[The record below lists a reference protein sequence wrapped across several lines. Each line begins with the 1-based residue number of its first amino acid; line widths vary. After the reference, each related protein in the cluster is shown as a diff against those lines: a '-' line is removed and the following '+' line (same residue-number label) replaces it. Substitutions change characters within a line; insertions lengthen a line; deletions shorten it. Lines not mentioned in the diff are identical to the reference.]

1 MMGGLWRLLRLLW
14 QGLNFIRRLLANA
27 LLVLV
32 LLLLFVG
39 YALFEHG
46 GTTTS
51 LPEGA
56 ALLIRPQGAIPEQL
70 ERSGTFDLLME
81 AQNGMPNT
89 ALHEY
94 IDAIDAAASDRRI
107 SGLVL
112 ETGDIAGAS
121 LGRLAELRAAIER
134 FRAAGKPVYAW
145 GERFTQGQ
153 YFLASAA
160 DRVNVSPDGAVL
172 LTGLA
177 RYQNYFK
184 SALDK
189 IGVKMHVFRV
199 GAYKSFGEPFTRDD
213 MSEEDRQSTLDLLTG
228 LWGQMRQAVQSS
240 RKIAPE
246 ALADYVQRYP
256 EHLARTRGDAAQ
268 AALDAGLVD
277 ELLTRDQW
285 QAQMRARFGAET
297 DEPDAFRFVTPTNY
311 LAHAR
316 KANASAPVIAV
327 LTVQGTIIDGESQA
341 GTTGGDTLA
350 AQIRKARNDASV
362 RALVLRIDSPG
373 GSAFASELIRRELQL
388 TRNAGKPVIASMSG
402 TAASGGYWV
411 ASGADEIW
419 ALPGTLTGSIGIFAL
434 LPELVDTAG
443 HLGIRT
449 DGVGTS
455 PLAGLPD
462 PLRPL
467 PPEAA
472 QSAQLMLEHG
482 YRRFLEVVS
491 EARKMP
497 VQEVDQVG
505 QGRVWTGETAHK
517 LGLVDQ
523 LGTLPQ
529 AIAAAAARAGI
540 AGEPQV
546 HWEVPMP
553 SLGEMLLSLLGNFS
567 LTQTAAPARP
577 SLAAGLLQQWRSELA
592 TLNHL
597 NDPQNLY
604 AHCFCEPAS
613 SR

>member
-1 MMGGLWRLLRLLW
+1 MITGLFRLLRLLW
-14 QGLNFIRRLLANA
+14 QGLNFTRRLIANA

-32 LLLLFVG
+32 LLLLFGG
-39 YALFEHG
+39 YALFANKPAAPPP
-46 GTTTS
+46 
-51 LPEGA
+51 PEGA
-56 ALLIRPQGAIPEQL
+56 ALFIRPQGAITEQL
-70 ERSGTFDLLME
+70 ERASSFDLLMD
-81 AQNGMPNT
+81 AQGSMPGA

-94 IDAIDAAASDRRI
+94 IEAIDVAAGDSRI
-107 SGLVL
+107 TGLVL

-160 DRVNVSPDGAVL
+160 DRVHVSPDGAVL
-172 LTGLA
+172 LAGLA

-189 IGVKMHVFRV
+189 IGVKVHVFRV
-199 GAYKSFGEPFTRDD
+199 GSYKSFGEPFTRDD

-228 LWGQMRQAVQSS
+228 LWGQMRQTVEKS
-240 RKIAPE
+240 RKLTPE

-256 EHLARTRGDAAQ
+256 DHLARTRGDAAQ

-285 QAQMRARFGAET
+285 QAQLRARFGA
-297 DEPDAFRFVTPTNY
+297 DADDPDSFRKVTPARY
-311 LAHAR
+311 LAHAG
-316 KANASAPVIAV
+316 KENASAPVIAV
-327 LTVQGTIIDGESQA
+327 LTVQGTIIDGETQA

-350 AQIRKARNDASV
+350 AQIRKARNDARV

-419 ALPGTLTGSIGIFAL
+419 ALPSTLTGSIGIFAL
-434 LPELVDTAG
+434 LPELVDTAN
-443 HLGIRT
+443 HLGIHT
-449 DGVGTS
+449 DGVGTA

-467 PPEAA
+467 PPDA
-472 QSAQLMLEHG
+472 QRSAQLMLEHG
-482 YRRFLEVVS
+482 YRRFLEVVA
-491 EARKMP
+491 EARKMSP
-497 VQEVDQVG
+497 REVDQVG
-505 QGRVWTGETAHK
+505 QGRVWTGEAAHK

-546 HWEVPMP
+546 RWEVPEP
-553 SLGEMLLSLLGNFS
+553 SLGEMLLSLLGELA
-567 LTQTAAPARP
+567 LTDARARP
-577 SLAAGLLQQWRSELA
+577 SLASTLLQQWRTELA
-592 TLNHL
+592 ALHTL

-604 AHCFCEPAS
+604 AHCFCDLS
-613 SR
+613 QTR

>member
-1 MMGGLWRLLRLLW
+1 MITGLFRLLRLLW
-14 QGLNFIRRLLANA
+14 QGLNFTRRLIANA

-32 LLLLFVG
+32 LLLLFGG
-39 YALFEHG
+39 YALFANKPAAPPP
-46 GTTTS
+46 
-51 LPEGA
+51 PEGA
-56 ALLIRPQGAIPEQL
+56 ALFIRPQGAITEQL
-70 ERSGTFDLLME
+70 ERASSFDLLMD
-81 AQNGMPNT
+81 AQGSMPGA

-94 IDAIDAAASDRRI
+94 IEAIDVAAGDSRI
-107 SGLVL
+107 TGLVL

-160 DRVNVSPDGAVL
+160 DRVHVSPDGAVL
-172 LTGLA
+172 LAGLA

-189 IGVKMHVFRV
+189 IGVKVHVFRV

-213 MSEEDRQSTLDLLTG
+213 MSEEDRQSTLDLLSG
-228 LWGQMRQAVQSS
+228 LWGQMRQTVEKS
-240 RKIAPE
+240 RKLTPE

-256 EHLARTRGDAAQ
+256 DHLARTRGDAAQ

-285 QAQMRARFGAET
+285 QAQLRARFGA
-297 DEPDAFRFVTPTNY
+297 DADDPDSFRKVTPARY
-311 LAHAR
+311 LAHAG
-316 KANASAPVIAV
+316 KENASAPVIAV
-327 LTVQGTIIDGESQA
+327 LTVQGTIIDGETQA

-350 AQIRKARNDASV
+350 AQIRKARNDARV

-419 ALPGTLTGSIGIFAL
+419 ALPSTLTGSIGIFAL
-434 LPELVDTAG
+434 LPELVDTAN
-443 HLGIRT
+443 HLGIHT
-449 DGVGTS
+449 DGVGTA

-467 PPEAA
+467 PPDA
-472 QSAQLMLEHG
+472 QRSAQLMLEHG
-482 YRRFLEVVS
+482 YRRFLEVVA
-491 EARKMP
+491 EARKMSP
-497 VQEVDQVG
+497 REVDQVG
-505 QGRVWTGETAHK
+505 QGRVWTGEAAHK

-546 HWEVPMP
+546 RWEVPEP
-553 SLGEMLLSLLGNFS
+553 SLGEMLLSLLGELA
-567 LTQTAAPARP
+567 LTDAPARP
-577 SLAAGLLQQWRSELA
+577 SLAATLLQQWRTELA
-592 TLNHL
+592 ALHTL

-604 AHCFCEPAS
+604 AHCFCDLS
-613 SR
+613 QTR

>member
-1 MMGGLWRLLRLLW
+1 MITGLFRLLRLLW
-14 QGLNFIRRLLANA
+14 QGLNFTRRLIANA

-32 LLLLFVG
+32 LLLLFGG
-39 YALFEHG
+39 YALFANKPAAPPP
-46 GTTTS
+46 
-51 LPEGA
+51 PEGA
-56 ALLIRPQGAIPEQL
+56 ALFIRPQGAITEQL
-70 ERSGTFDLLME
+70 ERASSFDLLMD
-81 AQNGMPNT
+81 AQGSMPGA

-94 IDAIDAAASDRRI
+94 IEAIDVAAGDSRI
-107 SGLVL
+107 TGLVL

-160 DRVNVSPDGAVL
+160 DRVHVSPDGAVL
-172 LTGLA
+172 LAGLA

-189 IGVKMHVFRV
+189 IGVKVHVFRV
-199 GAYKSFGEPFTRDD
+199 GTYKSFGEPFTRDD

-228 LWGQMRQAVQSS
+228 LWGQMRQTVEKS
-240 RKIAPE
+240 RKLTPE

-256 EHLARTRGDAAQ
+256 DHLARTRGDAAQ

-285 QAQMRARFGAET
+285 QAQLRARFGA
-297 DEPDAFRFVTPTNY
+297 DADDPDSFRKVTPARY
-311 LAHAR
+311 LAHAG
-316 KANASAPVIAV
+316 KENASAPVIAV
-327 LTVQGTIIDGESQA
+327 LTVQGTIIDGETQA

-350 AQIRKARNDASV
+350 AQIRKARNDARV

-419 ALPGTLTGSIGIFAL
+419 ALPSTLTGSIGIFAL
-434 LPELVDTAG
+434 LPELVDTAN
-443 HLGIRT
+443 HLGIHT
-449 DGVGTS
+449 DGVATA

-467 PPEAA
+467 PPDA
-472 QSAQLMLEHG
+472 QRSAQLMLEHG
-482 YRRFLEVVS
+482 YRRFLEVVA
-491 EARKMP
+491 EARKMSP
-497 VQEVDQVG
+497 REVDQVG
-505 QGRVWTGETAHK
+505 QGRVWTGEAAHK

-546 HWEVPMP
+546 RWEVPEP
-553 SLGEMLLSLLGNFS
+553 SLGEMLLSLLGELA
-567 LTQTAAPARP
+567 LTDARARP
-577 SLAAGLLQQWRSELA
+577 SLAATLLQQWRTELA
-592 TLNHL
+592 ALHTL

-604 AHCFCEPAS
+604 AHCFCDLS
-613 SR
+613 QTR

>member
-1 MMGGLWRLLRLLW
+1 MITGLFRLLRLLW
-14 QGLNFIRRLLANA
+14 QGLNFTRRLIANA

-32 LLLLFVG
+32 LLLLFGG
-39 YALFEHG
+39 YALFANKPAAPPP
-46 GTTTS
+46 
-51 LPEGA
+51 PEGA
-56 ALLIRPQGAIPEQL
+56 ALFIRPQGAITEQL
-70 ERSGTFDLLME
+70 ERASSFDLLMD
-81 AQNGMPNT
+81 AQGSMPGA

-94 IDAIDAAASDRRI
+94 IEAIDVAAGDSRI
-107 SGLVL
+107 TGLVL

-160 DRVNVSPDGAVL
+160 DRVHVSPDGAVL
-172 LTGLA
+172 LAGLA

-189 IGVKMHVFRV
+189 IGVKVHVFRV
-199 GAYKSFGEPFTRDD
+199 GAYKSFGEPFTRDE

-228 LWGQMRQAVQSS
+228 LWGQMRQTVEKS
-240 RKIAPE
+240 RKLTPE

-256 EHLARTRGDAAQ
+256 DHLARTRGDAAQ

-285 QAQMRARFGAET
+285 QAQLRARFGA
-297 DEPDAFRFVTPTNY
+297 DADDPDSFRKVTPARY
-311 LAHAR
+311 LAHAG
-316 KANASAPVIAV
+316 KENASAPVIAV
-327 LTVQGTIIDGESQA
+327 LTVQGTIIDGETQA

-350 AQIRKARNDASV
+350 AQIRKARNDARV

-419 ALPGTLTGSIGIFAL
+419 ALPSTLTGSIGIFAL
-434 LPELVDTAG
+434 LPELVDTAN
-443 HLGIRT
+443 HLGIHT
-449 DGVGTS
+449 DGVGTA

-467 PPEAA
+467 PPDA
-472 QSAQLMLEHG
+472 QRSAQLMLEHG
-482 YRRFLEVVS
+482 YRRFLEVVA
-491 EARKMP
+491 EARKMSP
-497 VQEVDQVG
+497 REVDQVG
-505 QGRVWTGETAHK
+505 QGRVWTGEAAHK

-546 HWEVPMP
+546 RWEVPEP
-553 SLGEMLLSLLGNFS
+553 SLGEMLLSLLGELA
-567 LTQTAAPARP
+567 LTDARARP
-577 SLAAGLLQQWRSELA
+577 SLASTLLQQWRTELA
-592 TLNHL
+592 ALHTL

-604 AHCFCEPAS
+604 AHCFCDLS
-613 SR
+613 QTR

>member
-1 MMGGLWRLLRLLW
+1 MITGLFRLLRLLW
-14 QGLNFIRRLLANA
+14 QGLNFTRRLIANA

-32 LLLLFVG
+32 LLLLFGG
-39 YALFEHG
+39 YALFANKPAAPPP
-46 GTTTS
+46 
-51 LPEGA
+51 PEGA
-56 ALLIRPQGAIPEQL
+56 ALFIRPQGAITEQL
-70 ERSGTFDLLME
+70 ERASSFDLLMD
-81 AQNGMPNT
+81 AQGSMPGA

-94 IDAIDAAASDRRI
+94 IEAIDVAAGDSRI
-107 SGLVL
+107 TGLVL

-160 DRVNVSPDGAVL
+160 DRVHVSPDGAVL
-172 LTGLA
+172 LAGLA

-189 IGVKMHVFRV
+189 IGVKVHVFRV

-228 LWGQMRQAVQSS
+228 LWGQMRQTVEKS
-240 RKIAPE
+240 RKLTPE

-256 EHLARTRGDAAQ
+256 DHLARTRGDAAQ

-285 QAQMRARFGAET
+285 QAQLRARFGA
-297 DEPDAFRFVTPTNY
+297 DADDPDSFRKVTPARY
-311 LAHAR
+311 LAHAG
-316 KANASAPVIAV
+316 KENASAPVIAV
-327 LTVQGTIIDGESQA
+327 LTVQGTIIDGETQA

-350 AQIRKARNDASV
+350 AQIRKARNDARV

-419 ALPGTLTGSIGIFAL
+419 ALPSTLTGSIGIFAL
-434 LPELVDTAG
+434 LPELVDTAN
-443 HLGIRT
+443 HLGIHT
-449 DGVGTS
+449 DGVGTA

-467 PPEAA
+467 PPDA
-472 QSAQLMLEHG
+472 QRSAQLMLEHG
-482 YRRFLEVVS
+482 YRRFLEVVA
-491 EARKMP
+491 EARKMSP
-497 VQEVDQVG
+497 REVDQVG
-505 QGRVWTGETAHK
+505 QGRVWTGEAAHK

-546 HWEVPMP
+546 RWEVPEP
-553 SLGEMLLSLLGNFS
+553 SLGEMLLSLLGELA
-567 LTQTAAPARP
+567 LTDARARP
-577 SLAAGLLQQWRSELA
+577 SLASTLLQQWRTELA
-592 TLNHL
+592 ALHTL

-604 AHCFCEPAS
+604 AHCFCDLS
-613 SR
+613 QTR

>member
-1 MMGGLWRLLRLLW
+1 MITGLFRLLRLLW
-14 QGLNFIRRLLANA
+14 QGLNFTRRLIANA

-32 LLLLFVG
+32 LLLLFGG
-39 YALFEHG
+39 YALFANKPAAPPP
-46 GTTTS
+46 
-51 LPEGA
+51 PEGA
-56 ALLIRPQGAIPEQL
+56 ALFIRPQGAITEQL
-70 ERSGTFDLLME
+70 ERASSFDLLMD
-81 AQNGMPNT
+81 AQGSMPGA

-94 IDAIDAAASDRRI
+94 IEAIDVAAGDSRI
-107 SGLVL
+107 TGLVL

-160 DRVNVSPDGAVL
+160 DRVHVSPDGAVL
-172 LTGLA
+172 LAGLA

-189 IGVKMHVFRV
+189 IGVKVHVFRV

-228 LWGQMRQAVQSS
+228 LWGQMRQTVEKS
-240 RKIAPE
+240 RKLTPE

-256 EHLARTRGDAAQ
+256 DHLARTRGDAAQ

-285 QAQMRARFGAET
+285 RAQLRARFGA
-297 DEPDAFRFVTPTNY
+297 DADDPDSFRKVTPARY
-311 LAHAR
+311 LAHAG
-316 KANASAPVIAV
+316 KENASAPVIAV
-327 LTVQGTIIDGESQA
+327 LTVQGTIIDGETQA

-350 AQIRKARNDASV
+350 AQIRKARNDARV

-419 ALPGTLTGSIGIFAL
+419 ALPSTLTGSIGIFAL
-434 LPELVDTAG
+434 LPELVDTAN
-443 HLGIRT
+443 HLGIHT
-449 DGVGTS
+449 DGVGTA

-467 PPEAA
+467 PPDA
-472 QSAQLMLEHG
+472 QRSAQLMLEHG
-482 YRRFLEVVS
+482 YRRFLEVVA
-491 EARKMP
+491 EARKMSP
-497 VQEVDQVG
+497 REVDQVG
-505 QGRVWTGETAHK
+505 QGRVWTGEAAHK

-546 HWEVPMP
+546 RWEVPEP
-553 SLGEMLLSLLGNFS
+553 SLGEMLLSLLGELA
-567 LTQTAAPARP
+567 LTDARARP
-577 SLAAGLLQQWRSELA
+577 SLASTLLQQWRTELA
-592 TLNHL
+592 ALHTL

-604 AHCFCEPAS
+604 AHCFCDLS
-613 SR
+613 QTR

>member
-1 MMGGLWRLLRLLW
+1 MITGLFRLLRLLW
-14 QGLNFIRRLLANA
+14 QGLNFTRRLIANA

-32 LLLLFVG
+32 LLLLFGG
-39 YALFEHG
+39 YALFANKPAAPPP
-46 GTTTS
+46 
-51 LPEGA
+51 PEGA
-56 ALLIRPQGAIPEQL
+56 ALFIRPQGAITEQL
-70 ERSGTFDLLME
+70 ERASSFDLLMD
-81 AQNGMPNT
+81 AQGSMPGA

-94 IDAIDAAASDRRI
+94 IEAIDVAAGDSRI
-107 SGLVL
+107 TGLVL

-160 DRVNVSPDGAVL
+160 DRVHVSPDGAVL
-172 LTGLA
+172 LAGLA

-189 IGVKMHVFRV
+189 IGVKVHVFRV
-199 GAYKSFGEPFTRDD
+199 GAYKSFGEPFTRDE

-228 LWGQMRQAVQSS
+228 LWGQMRQTVEKS
-240 RKIAPE
+240 RKLTPE
-246 ALADYVQRYP
+246 ALADYVQHYP
-256 EHLARTRGDAAQ
+256 DHLARTRGDAAQ

-285 QAQMRARFGAET
+285 QAQLRARFGA
-297 DEPDAFRFVTPTNY
+297 DADDPDSFRKVTPARY
-311 LAHAR
+311 LAHAG
-316 KANASAPVIAV
+316 KENASAPVIAV
-327 LTVQGTIIDGESQA
+327 LTVQGTIIDGETQA

-350 AQIRKARNDASV
+350 AQIRKARNDARV

-419 ALPGTLTGSIGIFAL
+419 ALPSTLTGSIGIFAL
-434 LPELVDTAG
+434 LPELVDTAN
-443 HLGIRT
+443 HLGIHT
-449 DGVGTS
+449 DGVATA

-467 PPEAA
+467 PPDA
-472 QSAQLMLEHG
+472 QRSAQLMLEHG
-482 YRRFLEVVS
+482 YRRFLEVVA
-491 EARKMP
+491 EARKMSP
-497 VQEVDQVG
+497 REVDQVG
-505 QGRVWTGETAHK
+505 QGRVWTGEAAHK

-546 HWEVPMP
+546 RWEVPEP
-553 SLGEMLLSLLGNFS
+553 SLGEMLLSLLGELA
-567 LTQTAAPARP
+567 LTDARARP
-577 SLAAGLLQQWRSELA
+577 SLAATLLQQWRTELA
-592 TLNHL
+592 ALHTL

-604 AHCFCEPAS
+604 AHCFCDLS
-613 SR
+613 QTR

>member
-1 MMGGLWRLLRLLW
+1 MITGLFRLLRLLW
-14 QGLNFIRRLLANA
+14 QGLNFTRRLIANA

-32 LLLLFVG
+32 LLLLFGG
-39 YALFEHG
+39 YALFANKPAAPPP
-46 GTTTS
+46 
-51 LPEGA
+51 PEGA
-56 ALLIRPQGAIPEQL
+56 ALFIRPQGAITEQL
-70 ERSGTFDLLME
+70 ERASSFDLLMD
-81 AQNGMPNT
+81 AQGSMPGA

-94 IDAIDAAASDRRI
+94 IEAIDVAAGDSRI
-107 SGLVL
+107 TGLVL

-160 DRVNVSPDGAVL
+160 DRVHVSPDGAVL
-172 LTGLA
+172 LAGLA

-189 IGVKMHVFRV
+189 IGVKVHVFRV
-199 GAYKSFGEPFTRDD
+199 GAYKSFGEPFTRDE

-228 LWGQMRQAVQSS
+228 LWGQMRQTVEKS
-240 RKIAPE
+240 RKLTPE

-256 EHLARTRGDAAQ
+256 DHLARTRGDAAQ

-285 QAQMRARFGAET
+285 QAQLRARFGA
-297 DEPDAFRFVTPTNY
+297 DADDPDSFRKVTPARY
-311 LAHAR
+311 LAHAG
-316 KANASAPVIAV
+316 KENASAPVIAV
-327 LTVQGTIIDGESQA
+327 LTVQGTIIDGETQA

-350 AQIRKARNDASV
+350 AQIRKARNDARV

-419 ALPGTLTGSIGIFAL
+419 ALPSTLTGSIGIFAL
-434 LPELVDTAG
+434 LPELVDTAN
-443 HLGIRT
+443 HLGIHT
-449 DGVGTS
+449 DGVGTA

-467 PPEAA
+467 PPDA
-472 QSAQLMLEHG
+472 QRSAQLMLEHG
-482 YRRFLEVVS
+482 YRRFLDVVA
-491 EARKMP
+491 EARKMSP
-497 VQEVDQVG
+497 REVDQVG
-505 QGRVWTGETAHK
+505 QGRVWTGEAAHK

-546 HWEVPMP
+546 RWEVPEP
-553 SLGEMLLSLLGNFS
+553 SLGEMLLSLLGELA
-567 LTQTAAPARP
+567 LTDARARP
-577 SLAAGLLQQWRSELA
+577 SLASTLLQQWRTELA
-592 TLNHL
+592 ALHTL

-604 AHCFCEPAS
+604 AHCFCDLS
-613 SR
+613 QTR

>member
-1 MMGGLWRLLRLLW
+1 MITGLFRLLRLLW
-14 QGLNFIRRLLANA
+14 QGLNFTRRLIANA

-32 LLLLFVG
+32 LLLLFGG
-39 YALFEHG
+39 YALFANKPAAPPP
-46 GTTTS
+46 
-51 LPEGA
+51 PEGA
-56 ALLIRPQGAIPEQL
+56 ALFIRPQGAITEQL
-70 ERSGTFDLLME
+70 ERASSFDLLMD
-81 AQNGMPNT
+81 AQGSMPGA

-94 IDAIDAAASDRRI
+94 IEAIDVAAGDSRI
-107 SGLVL
+107 TGLVL

-160 DRVNVSPDGAVL
+160 DRVHVSPDGAVL
-172 LTGLA
+172 LAGLA

-189 IGVKMHVFRV
+189 IGVKVHVFRV
-199 GAYKSFGEPFTRDD
+199 GAYKSFGEPFTRDE

-228 LWGQMRQAVQSS
+228 LWGQMRQTVEKS
-240 RKIAPE
+240 RKLTPE
-246 ALADYVQRYP
+246 ALTDYVQRYP
-256 EHLARTRGDAAQ
+256 DHLARTRGDAAQ

-285 QAQMRARFGAET
+285 QAQLRARFGA
-297 DEPDAFRFVTPTNY
+297 DADDPDSFRKVTPARY
-311 LAHAR
+311 LAHAG
-316 KANASAPVIAV
+316 KENASAPVIAV
-327 LTVQGTIIDGESQA
+327 LTVQGTIIDGETQA

-350 AQIRKARNDASV
+350 AQIRKARNDARV

-419 ALPGTLTGSIGIFAL
+419 ALPSTLTGSIGIFAL
-434 LPELVDTAG
+434 LPELVDTAN
-443 HLGIRT
+443 HLGIHT
-449 DGVGTS
+449 DGVGTA

-467 PPEAA
+467 PPDA
-472 QSAQLMLEHG
+472 QRSAQLMLEHG
-482 YRRFLEVVS
+482 YRRFLEVVA
-491 EARKMP
+491 EARKMSP
-497 VQEVDQVG
+497 REVDQVG
-505 QGRVWTGETAHK
+505 QGRVWTGEAAHK

-546 HWEVPMP
+546 RWEVPEP
-553 SLGEMLLSLLGNFS
+553 SLGEMLLSLLGELA
-567 LTQTAAPARP
+567 LTDARARP
-577 SLAAGLLQQWRSELA
+577 SLAATLLQQWRTELA
-592 TLNHL
+592 ALHTL

-604 AHCFCEPAS
+604 AHCFCDLS
-613 SR
+613 QTR

>member
-1 MMGGLWRLLRLLW
+1 MITGLFRLLRLLW
-14 QGLNFIRRLLANA
+14 QGLNFTRRLIANA

-32 LLLLFVG
+32 LLLLFGG
-39 YALFEHG
+39 YALFANKPAAPPP
-46 GTTTS
+46 
-51 LPEGA
+51 PEGA
-56 ALLIRPQGAIPEQL
+56 ALFIRPQGAITEQL
-70 ERSGTFDLLME
+70 ERASSFDLLMD
-81 AQNGMPNT
+81 AQGSMPGA

-94 IDAIDAAASDRRI
+94 IEAIDVAAGDSRI
-107 SGLVL
+107 TGLVL

-160 DRVNVSPDGAVL
+160 DRVHVSPDGAVL
-172 LTGLA
+172 LAGLA

-189 IGVKMHVFRV
+189 IGVKVHVFRV

-228 LWGQMRQAVQSS
+228 LWGQMRQTVEKS
-240 RKIAPE
+240 RKLTPE

-256 EHLARTRGDAAQ
+256 DHLARTRGDAAQ

-285 QAQMRARFGAET
+285 QAQLRARFGA
-297 DEPDAFRFVTPTNY
+297 DADDPDSFRKVTPARY
-311 LAHAR
+311 LAHAG
-316 KANASAPVIAV
+316 KENASAPVIAV
-327 LTVQGTIIDGESQA
+327 LTVQGTIIDGETQA

-350 AQIRKARNDASV
+350 AQIRKARNDARV

-419 ALPGTLTGSIGIFAL
+419 ALPSTLTGSIGIFAL
-434 LPELVDTAG
+434 LPELVDTAN
-443 HLGIRT
+443 HLGIHT
-449 DGVGTS
+449 DGVGTA

-467 PPEAA
+467 PPDA
-472 QSAQLMLEHG
+472 QRSAQLMLEHG
-482 YRRFLEVVS
+482 YRRFLDVVA
-491 EARKMP
+491 EARKMSP
-497 VQEVDQVG
+497 REVDQVG
-505 QGRVWTGETAHK
+505 QGRVWTGEAAHK

-546 HWEVPMP
+546 RWEVPEP
-553 SLGEMLLSLLGNFS
+553 SLGEMLLSLLGELA
-567 LTQTAAPARP
+567 LTDARARP
-577 SLAAGLLQQWRSELA
+577 SLASTLLQQWRTELA
-592 TLNHL
+592 ALHTL

-604 AHCFCEPAS
+604 AHCFCDLS
-613 SR
+613 QTR

>member
-1 MMGGLWRLLRLLW
+1 MSALLHLLRLLW
-14 QGLNFIRRLLANA
+14 QGLNFIRRVLANA

-32 LLLLFVG
+32 LLLVFVG
-39 YALFEHG
+39 YALFANKPVA
-46 GTTTS
+46 S
-51 LPEGA
+51 PLPEGA
-56 ALLIRPQGAIPEQL
+56 ALLIRPQNAMEEQL
-70 ERSGTFDLLME
+70 KRASFELLTD
-81 AQNGMPNT
+81 AHSSLPGA

-94 IDAIDAAASDRRI
+94 IEAIDAAAGDSRI
-107 SGLVL
+107 TGLVL
-112 ETGDIAGAS
+112 ETDDIAGAS

-160 DRVNVSPDGAVL
+160 DRVHVSPDGAVL

-189 IGVKMHVFRV
+189 IGVKVHVFRV
-199 GAYKSFGEPFTRDD
+199 GSYKSFGEPFTRDD

-228 LWGQMRQAVQSS
+228 LWGQMRQAVEKS
-240 RKIAPE
+240 RKLAPE
-246 ALADYVQRYP
+246 ALADYVQHYP
-256 EHLARTRGDAAQ
+256 DHLARTRGDAAQ
-268 AALDAGLVD
+268 AALDARLVD

-285 QAQMRARFGAET
+285 QALMRAQFGA
-297 DEPDAFRFVTPTNY
+297 DADDPDSFRKVTPARY
-311 LAHAR
+311 LAHMGNE
-316 KANASAPVIAV
+316 NASAPVIAV
-327 LTVQGTIIDGESQA
+327 LTVQGTIIDGESQT

-350 AQIRKARNDASV
+350 AQIRKARNDARV

-419 ALPGTLTGSIGIFAL
+419 ALPSTLTGSIGIFAL
-434 LPELVDTAG
+434 LPELVDTAN
-443 HLGIRT
+443 HLGIHT
-449 DGVGTS
+449 DGVGIA

-467 PPEAA
+467 PPDA
-472 QSAQLMLEHG
+472 QRSAQLMLEHG
-482 YRRFLEVVS
+482 YRRFLEVVA
-491 EARKMP
+491 EARKMSLA
-497 VQEVDQVG
+497 EVDQVG
-505 QGRVWTGETAHK
+505 QGRVWTGEAAHK

-546 HWEVPMP
+546 RWEEP
-553 SLGEMLLSLLGNFS
+553 SLSLSEVLLALLGELS
-567 LTQTAAPARP
+567 LTQTATPARP
-577 SLAAGLLQQWRSELA
+577 SLVAGLLQQWRSELA

-604 AHCFCEPAS
+604 AHCFCELAQM
-613 SR
+613 R

>member
-1 MMGGLWRLLRLLW
+1 MITGLFRLLRLLW
-14 QGLNFIRRLLANA
+14 QGLNFTRRLIANA

-32 LLLLFVG
+32 LLLLFGG
-39 YALFEHG
+39 YALFANKPAAPPP
-46 GTTTS
+46 
-51 LPEGA
+51 PEGA
-56 ALLIRPQGAIPEQL
+56 ALFIRPQGAITEQL
-70 ERSGTFDLLME
+70 ERASSFDLLMD
-81 AQNGMPNT
+81 AQGSMPGA

-94 IDAIDAAASDRRI
+94 IEAIDVAAGDSRI
-107 SGLVL
+107 TGLVL

-160 DRVNVSPDGAVL
+160 DRVHVSPDGAVL
-172 LTGLA
+172 LAGLA

-189 IGVKMHVFRV
+189 IGVKVHVFRV

-228 LWGQMRQAVQSS
+228 LWGQMRQTVEKS
-240 RKIAPE
+240 RKLTPE

-256 EHLARTRGDAAQ
+256 DHLARTRGDAAQ

-285 QAQMRARFGAET
+285 QAQLRARFGA
-297 DEPDAFRFVTPTNY
+297 DADDPDSFRKVTPARY
-311 LAHAR
+311 LAHAG
-316 KANASAPVIAV
+316 KENASAPVIAV
-327 LTVQGTIIDGESQA
+327 LTVQGTIIDGETQA

-350 AQIRKARNDASV
+350 AQIRKARNDARV

-419 ALPGTLTGSIGIFAL
+419 ALPSTLTGSIGIFAL
-434 LPELVDTAG
+434 LPELVDTAN
-443 HLGIRT
+443 HLGIHT
-449 DGVGTS
+449 DGVATA

-467 PPEAA
+467 PPDA
-472 QSAQLMLEHG
+472 QRSAQLMLEHG
-482 YRRFLEVVS
+482 YRRFLEVVA
-491 EARKMP
+491 EARKMSP
-497 VQEVDQVG
+497 REVDQVG
-505 QGRVWTGETAHK
+505 QGRVWTGEAAHK

-546 HWEVPMP
+546 RWEVPEP
-553 SLGEMLLSLLGNFS
+553 SLGEMLLSLLGELA
-567 LTQTAAPARP
+567 LTDARARP
-577 SLAAGLLQQWRSELA
+577 SLASTLLQQWRTELA
-592 TLNHL
+592 ALHTL

-604 AHCFCEPAS
+604 AHCFCDLS
-613 SR
+613 QTR

>member
-1 MMGGLWRLLRLLW
+1 MITGLFRLLRLLW
-14 QGLNFIRRLLANA
+14 QGLNFTRRLIANA

-32 LLLLFVG
+32 LLLLFGG
-39 YALFEHG
+39 YALFANKPAAPPP
-46 GTTTS
+46 
-51 LPEGA
+51 PEGA
-56 ALLIRPQGAIPEQL
+56 ALFIRPQGAITEQL
-70 ERSGTFDLLME
+70 ERASSFDLLMD
-81 AQNGMPNT
+81 AQGSMPGA

-94 IDAIDAAASDRRI
+94 IEAIDVAAGDSRI
-107 SGLVL
+107 TGLVL

-160 DRVNVSPDGAVL
+160 DRVHVSPDGAVL
-172 LTGLA
+172 LAGLA

-189 IGVKMHVFRV
+189 IGVKVHVFRV

-228 LWGQMRQAVQSS
+228 LWGQMRQTVEKS
-240 RKIAPE
+240 RKLTPE

-256 EHLARTRGDAAQ
+256 DHLARTRGDAAQ

-285 QAQMRARFGAET
+285 QAQLRARFGA
-297 DEPDAFRFVTPTNY
+297 DADDPDSFRKVTPARY
-311 LAHAR
+311 LAHAG
-316 KANASAPVIAV
+316 KENASAPVIAV
-327 LTVQGTIIDGESQA
+327 LTVQGTIIDGETQA

-350 AQIRKARNDASV
+350 AQIRKARNDARV

-419 ALPGTLTGSIGIFAL
+419 ALPSTLTGSIGIFAL
-434 LPELVDTAG
+434 LPELVDTAN
-443 HLGIRT
+443 HLGIHT
-449 DGVGTS
+449 DGVGTA

-467 PPEAA
+467 PPDA
-472 QSAQLMLEHG
+472 QRSAQLMLEHG
-482 YRRFLEVVS
+482 YRRFLEVVA
-491 EARKMP
+491 EARKMSP
-497 VQEVDQVG
+497 REVDQVG
-505 QGRVWTGETAHK
+505 QGRVWTGEAAHK

-546 HWEVPMP
+546 RWEVPEP
-553 SLGEMLLSLLGNFS
+553 SLGEMLLSLLGELA
-567 LTQTAAPARP
+567 LTDARARP
-577 SLAAGLLQQWRSELA
+577 SLAATLLQQWRSELA

-604 AHCFCEPAS
+604 AHCFCDLS
-613 SR
+613 QTR

>member
-1 MMGGLWRLLRLLW
+1 MITGLFRLLRLLW
-14 QGLNFIRRLLANA
+14 QGLNFTRRLIANA

-32 LLLLFVG
+32 LLLLFGG
-39 YALFEHG
+39 YALFANKPAAPPP
-46 GTTTS
+46 
-51 LPEGA
+51 PEGA
-56 ALLIRPQGAIPEQL
+56 ALFIRPQGAITEQL
-70 ERSGTFDLLME
+70 ERASSFDLLMD
-81 AQNGMPNT
+81 AQGSMPGA

-94 IDAIDAAASDRRI
+94 IEAIDVAAGDSRI
-107 SGLVL
+107 TGLVL

-160 DRVNVSPDGAVL
+160 DRVHVSPDGAVL
-172 LTGLA
+172 LAGLA

-189 IGVKMHVFRV
+189 IGVKVHVFRV

-228 LWGQMRQAVQSS
+228 LWGQMRQTVEKS
-240 RKIAPE
+240 RKLTPE

-256 EHLARTRGDAAQ
+256 DHLARTRGDAAQ

-285 QAQMRARFGAET
+285 QAQLRARFGA
-297 DEPDAFRFVTPTNY
+297 DADDPDSFRKVTPARY
-311 LAHAR
+311 LAHAG
-316 KANASAPVIAV
+316 KENASAPVIAV
-327 LTVQGTIIDGESQA
+327 LTVQGTIIDGETQA

-350 AQIRKARNDASV
+350 AQIRKARNDARV

-419 ALPGTLTGSIGIFAL
+419 ALPSTLTGSIGIFAL
-434 LPELVDTAG
+434 LPELVDTAN
-443 HLGIRT
+443 HLGIHT
-449 DGVGTS
+449 DGVATA

-467 PPEAA
+467 PPDA
-472 QSAQLMLEHG
+472 QRSAQLMLEHG
-482 YRRFLEVVS
+482 YRRFLDVVA
-491 EARKMP
+491 EARKMSP
-497 VQEVDQVG
+497 REVDQVG
-505 QGRVWTGETAHK
+505 QGRVWTGEAAHK

-546 HWEVPMP
+546 RWEVPEP
-553 SLGEMLLSLLGNFS
+553 SLGEMLLSLLGELA
-567 LTQTAAPARP
+567 LTDARARP
-577 SLAAGLLQQWRSELA
+577 SLASTLLQQWRTELA
-592 TLNHL
+592 ALHTL

-604 AHCFCEPAS
+604 AHCFCDLS
-613 SR
+613 QTR